1 MIGSHFH
8 RQVLATLIYILDT
21 VALIS
26 AFVIVKLTPTLAG
39 VSVAIIVAGFVFFG
53 FLSYLGQRLM
63 YSIVEDGEVEQS
75 NTHRDSIDK
84 TKGNENEAYVISDEK
99 IGDRGATR
107 SNGAAEKN
115 STNDT
120 TMKPNNYTS
129 TTYM

>member
-8 RQVLATLIYILDT
+8 RQVLAALIYILDT

-26 AFVIVKLTPTLAG
+26 AFVIVPLNPTLAG

-63 YSIVEDGEVEQS
+63 QSIVEDGEVEQS
-75 NTHRDSIDK
+75 SAASIDRT

-99 IGDRGATR
+99 INELNRAR
-107 SNGAAEKN
+107 NNGVAEN
-115 STNDT
+115 SMNDNT
-120 TMKPNNYTS
+120 AVKLQSYTS